1 MEEKVIEYLVE
12 RYMERESIEI
22 NVEIYGKK
30 RTISESLKMII
41 GSLGIQEEYIR
52 KEMSRYI
59 GRIVSEVEF
68 RNMIEWG
75 IVPC

>member
-1 MEEKVIEYLVE
+1 MEDKIIEYLVE

-30 RTISESLKMII
+30 RMISESLKMII

-59 GRIVSEVEF
+59 GRIISEVEF